1 MEPIVDEILKS
12 LVQHIQKH
20 ALPGSD
26 KEGQAFLDLT
36 TLANYFTVDVIT
48 RIAFGREFGCL
59 ESNSDVH
66 GLLAA
71 MDAAMKA
78 YTIPISIPWLRDL
91 TTSETFMKLF
101 GPKMT
106 DESGVGTMMRY
117 ETCPRYNMILPKI
130 SV

>member
-1 MEPIVDEILKS
+1 MEPIVDEILRT
-12 LVQHIQKH
+12 LVRHIRKH
-20 ALPGSD
+20 ALPNSD
-26 KEGQAFLDLT
+26 KKDQPFLDFT

-91 TTSETFMKLF
+91 TTGDTFMKLF

-106 DESGVGTMMRY
+106 DESGVGVMMRY
-117 ETCPRYNMILPKI
+117 GICPRNISLPKI